1 MSLLTKGL
9 DEADVV
15 VTSGGV
21 SMGEKVRLV
30 VVGQTGNETSTESGL
45 GMRLTFICMNEMSLR
60 TQPWFWNQGYISC
73 T

>member
-9 DEADVV
+9 DEADVL

-30 VVGQTGNETSTESGL
+30 VVGMDWE
-45 GMRLTFICMNEMSLR
+45 
-60 TQPWFWNQGYISC
+60 
-73 T
+73 

>member
-9 DEADVV
+9 DEADVL

-30 VVGQTGNETSTESGL
+30 VVGTDWE
-45 GMRLTFICMNEMSLR
+45 FVCMNEMSLG